1 MLGMRLLHMH
11 LYKRLEKSIDTRGT
25 KTAKESISINQK
37 MTQSK
42 DDVFLEKVILF
53 LVVLVGAVLIFNQFQ
68 FARLSS
74 NSNIF
79 LNAVSYLLIL
89 TLIFLIV
96 WIFIKKEPAKVH
108 LHELPHREDKQEKHK
123 KKPWTFM
130 EKLSYGVVA
139 FIGVLIFFNQFQI
152 SQVNAMLSGSSPLTG
167 SFVKSI
173 TPSLKLGSGKSG
185 IVIGPQLNHDGRTT
199 KLVEWSTI
207 SETPAP
213 KSTGNPTQDAI
224 AAVVPTGT
232 PFYVTQGEGAEKIKG
247 ASFDDPLT
255 SQKVWAS
262 LLGSRRFGTANA
274 IQLTP
279 EEEQR
284 WQKLTSVFTCDFC
297 CGGPNSVTTISRCGC
312 AHSYAWQGMAK
323 FFVKYHPNYSDEQI
337 LGEMTKWKALW
348 YPQGMIQDY
357 LVYTGQQPATI
368 LTHGGSIGIRQQ
380 FLQQAPSTQQQIH
393 AQATPLDEL
402 PSMVGGC

>member
-1 MLGMRLLHMH
+1 
-11 LYKRLEKSIDTRGT
+11 
-25 KTAKESISINQK
+25 
-37 MTQSK
+37 MTENK
-42 DDVFLEKVILF
+42 DDVFLEKVTLF
-53 LVVLVGAVLIFNQFQ
+53 LIIIVGAVLTFNQFQ
-68 FARLSS
+68 YTWISRNILL
-74 NSNIF
+74 NSASF
-79 LNAVSYLLIL
+79 LLIL
-89 TLIFLIV
+89 VLIGLVVWLFLG
-96 WIFIKKEPAKVH
+96 KQKEHKEVPQHTKHTKV
-108 LHELPHREDKQEKHK
+108 E
-123 KKPWTFM
+123 KKPFTVF
-130 EKLSYGVVA
+130 EKLSYGMVA
-139 FIGVLIFFNQFQI
+139 LVAVLILFNQFQI
-152 SQVNAMLSGSSPLTG
+152 SQASALTSGASSLVNNFIKKSS
-167 SFVKSI
+167 
-173 TPSLKLGSGKSG
+173 TPLKLVGSGKGG
-185 IVIGPQLNHDGRTT
+185 IVVGPQLNSDGRTT

-232 PFYVTQGEGAEKIKG
+232 PFYVLQGSGAEKIKG

-274 IQLTP
+274 IQLAP
-279 EEEQR
+279 AEEQR
-284 WQKLTSVFTCDFC
+284 WQRLTSVFTCDFC
-297 CGGPNSVTTISRCGC
+297 CGGPNSVTTINRCGC

-323 FFVKYHPNYSDEQI
+323 FFIRYYPDYTDEQI
-337 LGEMTKWKALW
+337 LGEMTKWKGLW

-380 FLQQAPSTQQQIH
+380 FLQQAPNGQQQTQ
-393 AQATPLDEL
+393 AAATPIDNL

>member
-1 MLGMRLLHMH
+1 MN
-11 LYKRLEKSIDTRGT
+11 E
-25 KTAKESISINQK
+25 
-37 MTQSK
+37 SK
-42 DDVFLEKVILF
+42 DDAFLEKVILF
-53 LVVLVGAVLIFNQFQ
+53 LVILVGAVLVFNQFQ
-68 FARLSS
+68 FAKLSPNILL
-74 NSNIF
+74 NSISF
-79 LNAVSYLLIL
+79 LLIFVL
-89 TLIFLIV
+89 TGLIV
-96 WIFIKKEPAKVH
+96 WLFIYKQKG
-108 LHELPHREDKQEKHK
+108 PHTHIVYGIKHK
-123 KKPWTFM
+123 KKPFTFF
-130 EKLSYGVVA
+130 EKISWGFV
-139 FIGVLIFFNQFQI
+139 VLISILILFNQFQI
-152 SQVNAMLSGSSPLTG
+152 TQVNAIVSGASSPVS
-167 SFVKSI
+167 SFVKSVSS
-173 TPSLKLGSGKSG
+173 PVKLIGSGKSS
-185 IVIGPQLNHDGRTT
+185 IVIGPQINPDGRTT
-199 KLVEWSTI
+199 KLVEWTTI
-207 SETPAP
+207 SETQVP

-232 PFYVTQGEGAEKIKG
+232 PFYALEGPGIDKIKG

-284 WQKLTSVFTCDFC
+284 WQRLTSVFTCDFC
-297 CGGPNSVTTISRCGC
+297 CGGPNSVTTINRCGC

-323 FFVKYHPNYSDEQI
+323 FFIKYYPQYTDEQI
-337 LGEMTKWKALW
+337 MGEMTKWKGLW

-380 FLQQAPSTQQQIH
+380 FLQQAPNSEQQTH
-393 AQATPLDEL
+393 ATATPLDEL

>member
-1 MLGMRLLHMH
+1 MVH
-11 LYKRLEKSIDTRGT
+11 E
-25 KTAKESISINQK
+25 
-37 MTQSK
+37 SK
-42 DDVFLEKVILF
+42 DDAFLEKVILS
-53 LVVLVGAVLIFNQFQ
+53 LVIIVGAVLVFNQFQ
-68 FARLSS
+68 FAKLS
-74 NSNIF
+74 SNIF
-79 LNAVSYLLIL
+79 LNSISFLLIL
-89 TLIFLIV
+89 VLIGLVVWLFL
-96 WIFIKKEPAKVH
+96 KKEKHEHKEHHAKHIVH
-108 LHELPHREDKQEKHK
+108 EKVK
-123 KKPWTFM
+123 KIPLTFH
-130 EKLSYGVVA
+130 EKLSWGFVA
-139 FIGVLIFFNQFQI
+139 FIAVLILFNQFQI
-152 SQVNAMLSGSSPLTG
+152 SQVNALVSGTTSSVS
-167 SFVKSI
+167 SFVKSTSSPI
-173 TPSLKLGSGKSG
+173 KLVGSGKG
-185 IVIGPQLNHDGRTT
+185 GVVIGPQLNPDGRTT

-224 AAVVPTGT
+224 AAVVPIGT
-232 PFYVTQGEGAEKIKG
+232 PFYVLQGGGAEKIKG
-247 ASFDDPLT
+247 VTFDDPIT

-323 FFVKYHPNYSDEQI
+323 FFIRYYPNYSDEQI
-337 LGEMTKWKALW
+337 LGEMTKWKGLW

-368 LTHGGSIGIRQQ
+368 LTHGGSVGIRQQ
-380 FLQQAPSTQQQIH
+380 FLQQAPSTQQQTH
-393 AQATPLDEL
+393 ATATPLDDL

>member
-1 MLGMRLLHMH
+1 
-11 LYKRLEKSIDTRGT
+11 
-25 KTAKESISINQK
+25 
-37 MTQSK
+37 MTHHEIK
-42 DDVFLEKVILF
+42 DDTFLEKVILF
-53 LVVLVGAVLIFNQFQ
+53 LVIVVGAILIYNQFQ
-68 FARLSS
+68 YAKFS
-74 NSNIF
+74 SNIF
-79 LNAVSYLLIL
+79 FNALSFLLIFAL
-89 TLIFLIV
+89 VGLIAWLFLS
-96 WIFIKKEPAKVH
+96 K
-108 LHELPHREDKQEKHK
+108 EKHK
-123 KKPWTFM
+123 HHAEHSEHIPKEYTPKIEKKPLSFH
-130 EKLSYGVVA
+130 EKLSWSFVA
-139 FIGVLIFFNQFQI
+139 VIGILIFFNQLQI
-152 SQVNAMLSGSSPLTG
+152 SQVNALVSGTSYPVSG
-167 SFVKSI
+167 FVKSVSSN
-173 TPSLKLGSGKSG
+173 TLKLGSGKSG
-185 IVIGPQLNHDGRTT
+185 IVIGPQINPDGRTT
-199 KLVEWSTI
+199 KLVEWTTI

-213 KSTGNPTQDAI
+213 KTTGNPTQDAI

-232 PFYVTQGEGAEKIKG
+232 PFYVLEGPGIEKIRG

-284 WQKLTSVFTCDFC
+284 WQRLTSVFTCDYC
-297 CGGPNSVTTISRCGC
+297 CGGPNSVTTINRCGC

-323 FFVKYHPNYSDEQI
+323 FFIKYYPDYTDEQI
-337 LGEMTKWKALW
+337 LGEMTKWKGLW

-380 FLQQAPSTQQQIH
+380 FLQQAPSTQQQTH
-393 AQATPLDEL
+393 ATATPLDDL

>member
-1 MLGMRLLHMH
+1 
-11 LYKRLEKSIDTRGT
+11 
-25 KTAKESISINQK
+25 
-37 MTQSK
+37 MTESK
-42 DDVFLEKVILF
+42 DDVFLGKVILF
-53 LVVLVGAVLIFNQFQ
+53 LIIAVGAVLTFNQFQ
-68 FARLSS
+68 YAKLSANILL
-74 NSNIF
+74 NS
-79 LNAVSYLLIL
+79 VSFLLIL
-89 TLIFLIV
+89 ALIGLIV
-96 WIFIKKEPAKVH
+96 WLFLIKDKTARHIEVAHHTAKETRPF
-108 LHELPHREDKQEKHK
+108 
-123 KKPWTFM
+123 TFH
-130 EKLSYGVVA
+130 EKLSWSFVA
-139 FIGVLIFFNQFQI
+139 LIAALILFNQFQI
-152 SQVNAMLSGSSPLTG
+152 SQASVLISGTSSPVSNFIKT
-167 SFVKSI
+167 SS
-173 TPSLKLGSGKSG
+173 TPLKMVGSGKG
-185 IVIGPQLNHDGRTT
+185 GVVVGPQLNSDGRTT
-199 KLVEWSTI
+199 KLVEWPTI

-232 PFYVTQGEGAEKIKG
+232 PSYILEGPGSEKVKG
-247 ASFDDPLT
+247 ATFDDPIT

-284 WQKLTSVFTCDFC
+284 WQRLTSVFTCDFC
-297 CGGPNSVTTISRCGC
+297 CGGPNSVTTINRCGC

-323 FFVKYHPNYSDEQI
+323 FFIKNYPEYTDEQI
-337 LGEMTKWKALW
+337 LGEMTKWKGLW

-380 FLQQAPSTQQQIH
+380 FLQQAPSGQHQTQ
-393 AQATPLDEL
+393 ATATPLDEL